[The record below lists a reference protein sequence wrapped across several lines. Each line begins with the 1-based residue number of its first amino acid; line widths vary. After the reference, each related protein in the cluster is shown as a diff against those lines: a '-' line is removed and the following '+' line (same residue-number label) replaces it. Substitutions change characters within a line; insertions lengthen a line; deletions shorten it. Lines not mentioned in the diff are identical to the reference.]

1 MQCCYC
7 IFMIRRLRM
16 KTEIN
21 LDDFKKGVID
31 ASRYMSR
38 GNTDDELSDKRDE
51 QSMRRYVLE
60 MVGNDA
66 STSYT
71 EGFTFGVALKKVIET
86 EEEKDMARFLMQEG
100 VEHLFDE
107 HIISEIKAEDQST
120 EEGFWD
126 NRPDIDNLLD
136 DKGEKE

>member
-1 MQCCYC
+1 
-7 IFMIRRLRM
+7 M

-100 VEHLFDE
+100 VENLFDE

-136 DKGEKE
+136 DHKA

>member
-86 EEEKDMARFLMQEG
+86 EEEKDMASFLMQEG

-107 HIISEIKAEDQST
+107 HIISEIKSEDQ
-120 EEGFWD
+120 D
-126 NRPDIDNLLD
+126 NYTQAINQ
-136 DKGEKE
+136 EITN

>member
-7 IFMIRRLRM
+7 IFMIRRLR
-16 KTEIN
+16 KETEIN
-21 LDDFKKGVID
+21 IDDFKKGVID

-38 GNTDDELSDKRDE
+38 GNNDDELSVKRDE
-51 QSMRRYVLE
+51 QSIKRYVLE
-60 MVGNDA
+60 MMGNDS

-71 EGFTFGVALKKVIET
+71 KGFTFGVALKKVIET
-86 EEEKDMARFLMQEG
+86 EEEKDMARFLMHEG
-100 VEHLFDE
+100 AEHLFDE

-126 NRPDIDNLLD
+126 DRPDLDDLLD
-136 DKGEKE
+136 DHKA

>member
-1 MQCCYC
+1 
-7 IFMIRRLRM
+7 M

-60 MVGNDA
+60 IAGNDA
-66 STSYT
+66 STAYT
-71 EGFTFGVALKKVIET
+71 KGFTFGVALRRVIET
-86 EEEKDMARFLMQEG
+86 EEEKDMARFFMEAG
-100 VEHLFDE
+100 AESLFGEDL
-107 HIISEIKAEDQST
+107 ISQVKAEDQST